1 MFQASTWHGR
11 HAFAVPLRGRLGVE
25 CEIAVRLARYVD
37 YPSLDTPTLIA
48 DDFFHYACVL
58 GPPSDQTQ
66 WVQAGDVVA
75 VTNDSLGAAAA
86 DFTARPS

>member
-1 MFQASTWHGR
+1 MPAAAAASM
-11 HAFAVPLRGRLGVE
+11 AAIEVVQD
-25 CEIAVRLARYVD
+25 RYVD
-37 YPSLDTPTLIA
+37 YPTLDTPTLIA
-48 DDFFHYACVL
+48 DDFFHHACVL